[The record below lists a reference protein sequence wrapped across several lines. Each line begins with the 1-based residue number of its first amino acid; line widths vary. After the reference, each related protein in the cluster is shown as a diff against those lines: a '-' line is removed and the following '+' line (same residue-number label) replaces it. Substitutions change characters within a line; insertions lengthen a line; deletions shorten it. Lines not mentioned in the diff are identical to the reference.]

1 MPAFLAGACETLESL
16 RVDGERRKGMLY
28 FNQLMF
34 DGSLR
39 IHASELTRWQQGD
52 IIPTQV
58 LQAYWDEGLPFL
70 PEAPI
75 TAMRLATFKRKL
87 EELAQGHSAPSV
99 RQLAEKVLEDI
110 SVSISGFDRA
120 GKPDPRRR
128 PKTRMEAP
136 RYQTMDSEKI
146 WRRDCN

>member
-1 MPAFLAGACETLESL
+1 ML
-16 RVDGERRKGMLY
+16 RFDHLLQDRMLGITVS
-28 FNQLMF
+28 QRT
-34 DGSLR
+34 SW
-39 IHASELTRWQQGD
+39 EQGR

-146 WRRDCN
+146 WRARL